1 MSWSPSWSPYPLDP
15 LDPLLNADLQDC
27 HEAVSSKSS
36 SSCHENGTLFPWAE
50 KPHFWHMWDVDTKI
64 YVYDLCVC
72 ASGSKMFQI
81 YGPGIAIFETSA
93 PGPWTSLLAHAKL
106 FHEAPALPI
115 FVALWKGAGAKHIPR
130 DLCGFQD
137 TIEASLVSK
146 GFGTLPGSTW

>member
-1 MSWSPSWSPYPLDP
+1 MSCSPSWSPYPLDP
-15 LDPLLNADLQDC
+15 LLIHCSTLTSRIATRRCHQNLLPPEKRTALSLSN
-27 HEAVSSKSS
+27 
-36 SSCHENGTLFPWAE
+36 WAE
-50 KPHFWHMWDVDTKI
+50 KPHFWHMWDVDTMS
-64 YVYDLCVC
+64 VC